1 MEQRRVDIVYAY
13 LSRAK
18 LPADVSQTLKVSFL
32 GTDAITATTDTTI
45 IVGTT
50 FFYNK
55 KDTS

>member
-1 MEQRRVDIVYAY
+1 MDIVHAY

-50 FFYNK
+50 VFYNK